1 MTVIGVDAHK
11 RSHTMV
17 AVDAGGRKLGIKTV
31 AATPEGHFAALRW
44 ARDTYGIDL
53 LWGVE
58 DTRATTASLERDL
71 TDAGQSVVRV
81 PTQLMARARTSGRE
95 RGKSDPIDAL
105 AVARAVLA
113 NPGLPVA
120 RHSRASREIK
130 LLADHREDLLKHRT
144 AVINR
149 LLWRI
154 HELDPTH
161 TVRPTALVQRKN
173 QLEMAQWLAPQPGIV
188 AELARAE
195 LTAITTITPD
205 INALERRLTPLV
217 RAVAPELLD
226 VYGCATKT
234 AARIVGEAADISRFR
249 SESAFVRYAGLS
261 PVPHWSGGVHGRLRS
276 HKGGNRRLNSA
287 LHQVAMVRI
296 KTGGPWAEE
305 YRRRRESDTHPRVMR
320 RLKRKLA
327 RMVYQRLRA
336 GHAGYALT
344 EAITDIDLR
353 SQRWSQH
360 VPTVT
365 VSTPPRGTQR
375 RGQPSPPAVVTDAA
389 IAVLTALNRDWS
401 IALGLEP

>member
-17 AVDAGGRKLGIKTV
+17 AVDAGGRKLGVKTV
-31 AATPEGHFAALRW
+31 AATTEGHFAALRW
-44 ARDTYGIDL
+44 ARDTYGTDL

-58 DTRATTASLERDL
+58 DTRATTAGLERDL

-113 NPGLPVA
+113 NPDLPVA

-144 AVINR
+144 AMINR

-161 TVRPTALVQRKN
+161 TVRSTALVQRKN
-173 QLEMAQWLAPQPGIV
+173 QLEMAQWLAPQTGIV

-226 VYGCATKT
+226 MYGCATKT

-249 SESAFVRYAGLS
+249 SESAFVRYAGCRPCRTGRAVCTAGCVHTKAGGTDASTAPSTRWPWCESRPVVRGPRNTADAANPTPTPVSCAPETQTGTHGVSAPTHRPRRVRAHRGHHRHRPAQPTLVATCPQS
-261 PVPHWSGGVHGRLRS
+261 PAAHH
-276 HKGGNRRLNSA
+276 
-287 LHQVAMVRI
+287 
-296 KTGGPWAEE
+296 
-305 YRRRRESDTHPRVMR
+305 
-320 RLKRKLA
+320 
-327 RMVYQRLRA
+327 
-336 GHAGYALT
+336 HAGPSA
-344 EAITDIDLR
+344 ADSR
-353 SQRWSQH
+353 AHRWS
-360 VPTVT
+360 
-365 VSTPPRGTQR
+365 
-375 RGQPSPPAVVTDAA
+375 
-389 IAVLTALNRDWS
+389 
-401 IALGLEP
+401 